1 MTFVIKILLSSI
13 IISYTS
19 WLAGKKPMLAGLII
33 ALPLTSMLSI
43 LFSYS
48 EFKDMNKIAEF
59 SKSIFILVPL
69 SLAFF
74 VPFVCQ
80 PWLKTNFAVTY
91 LLGITLLVLAYG
103 VFRLLGGVI

>member
-1 MTFVIKILLSSI
+1 MTFAIKVFLSSI
-13 IISYTS
+13 IIAYTS
-19 WLAGKKPMLAGLII
+19 LLAGKKPMLAGLII

-43 LFSYS
+43 LFSYA

-59 SKSIFILVPL
+59 SKSIFMLVPL

-91 LLGITLLVLAYG
+91 LLGIALLVAAYG
-103 VFRLLGGVI
+103 IFRFFGGVI